1 MDTTSAVSENCIVTT
16 LMHVH
21 IRMHAEHLLADLGI
35 AHVTIF
41 LTGGTACF
49 AGEPDA
55 NELRLAGENKHG
67 TPMQGRAG
75 AGVLGGAD
83 VEIEFRILGPPEL
96 RAGREAVTLSP
107 QLWCVLVSLL
117 MIPNVPVPAEVLIDR
132 LWGDRPPP
140 RAEATIRSYVW
151 RIDRAL
157 GDMAKASRQAHGYA
171 LESDPHAVD
180 LHRFRS
186 LKRQADALAE
196 SEEVLPAAQL
206 LREAEGIWRG
216 RALAGL
222 PGDWIGRVRDSMDE
236 EHRAATARRI
246 ELELALGR
254 HATLHAELA
263 ELAELHPLDEVLAAH
278 RMIALFRSGRQAD
291 ALRAFR
297 ETRARL
303 VTEGVEPGSELA
315 RLHQRILVQDPELA
329 IAPAHRRAGREPQ
342 PNTLPA
348 DIADFVGREEEM
360 QVLTEEAGPEDRP
373 ALRVVEGMGGIG
385 KTALAIHAGHR
396 MTQRYPDAQLYLNFL
411 AHDQLREPLDPADA
425 VRDLLTMLDVPTA
438 RIPGTLRERTEL
450 WRAELACRRAVIIF
464 DDVTG
469 PEQVMSLLGRAG
481 DSLIIVT
488 SRRRHP
494 GWGEARKLTLG
505 VLPEDDA
512 AALFTRI
519 AGRAAS
525 REPDHVTRV
534 SRLCGCL
541 PLAIRLAASRLR
553 SGAVASLPDLVDE
566 LEEPAGDHGLGSEVS
581 RRTQAAFELS
591 YRRLTAAE
599 QRFFRYLGISPCL
612 DMTAHSA
619 AVLADSTLAEARAA
633 LSAMAVHHLLEETS
647 PGRFGFHDLIRAF
660 AAARFADEDAEPE
673 IRHGVSRL
681 AVYYLRAVNLASEL
695 RHAHQLEPPASG
707 NGQQHLIPFEDT
719 PEAAAAWLESEW
731 GNALRVAG
739 ACARHEW
746 KRLGADLLHA
756 LAEFLETSGHWDDA
770 IAGHLMALQACRDLD
785 DLPGIARSAFDLSL
799 MCMRTGRSE
808 AALEHAMEAAA
819 AFGTLGDRRGKAAA
833 LDRIGIIH
841 RNAARFRD
849 GLAYHQEALDIF
861 RAVSDMPG
869 LAKAFVHAGIALGC
883 LGRLQEELNYV
894 GRALD
899 IYRQNGDLRGQ
910 AIAHNNIGT
919 VQALQGYHR
928 DAMSNYQASHDIF
941 RQIGGRQN
949 LAIADHNMARV
960 HQYKGKYGAAI
971 ATYREVLATYRSIGD
986 LQHQAY
992 ALADIGSVYLCTE
1005 RFDEALAHYEKAAA
1019 AAEKA
1024 GDRYEYVEALCGTAE
1039 AHSGSARR
1047 HVALQNY
1054 ERAAG
1059 LAGEIESL
1067 YLRAKALNGIAE
1079 IVLHTRGPEA
1089 ARIYWREAHD
1099 IFAQLGMPEAAT
1111 VEIRLQALDAPAS

>member
-1 MDTTSAVSENCIVTT
+1 M
-16 LMHVH
+16 
-21 IRMHAEHLLADLGI
+21 
-35 AHVTIF
+35 
-41 LTGGTACF
+41 
-49 AGEPDA
+49 
-55 NELRLAGENKHG
+55 
-67 TPMQGRAG
+67 
-75 AGVLGGAD
+75 
-83 VEIEFRILGPPEL
+83 EFKILGPPEL

-107 QLWCVLVSLL
+107 RLWCLLVSLL
-117 MIPNVPVPAEVLIDR
+117 MTPNVPVPVEVLIDR
-132 LWGDRPPP
+132 LWGDRPTPK
-140 RAEATIRSYVW
+140 AEGTIRSYVW

-157 GDMAKASRQAHGYA
+157 GGAAHVSRHAHGYA
-171 LESDPHAVD
+171 LECDSHAVD

-186 LKRQADALAE
+186 LKRQADALAD
-196 SEEVLPAAQL
+196 SEEVRPAAEL
-206 LREAEGIWRG
+206 LREAEAVWRG

-222 PGDWIGRVRDSMDE
+222 PGDWVGRVRDSME
-236 EHRAATARRI
+236 EERRAATARRI

-254 HATLHAELA
+254 HATLLAELA

-303 VTEGVEPGSELA
+303 VAEGVEPGPDLA
-315 RLHQRILVQDPELA
+315 QLHQRILVHDPELA
-329 IAPAHRRAGREPQ
+329 ITPAYRRAGREPQ

-348 DIADFVGREEEM
+348 DIGDFTGREDEM
-360 QVLTEEAGPEDRP
+360 SALTAEAGPGDQP
-373 ALRVVEGMGGIG
+373 AIRIIEGMGGVG
-385 KTALAIHAGHR
+385 KTVLAIHAGHR
-396 MTQRYPDAQLYLNFL
+396 MTQRYPDAQLYLNFR
-411 AHDQLREPLDPADA
+411 AHDQLREPLAPADA

-438 RIPGTLRERTEL
+438 RIPGTMRERAEL
-450 WRAELACRRAVIIF
+450 WRTELACRRAVIIF

-469 PEQVMSLLGRAG
+469 PEQVMPLLGRAG

-494 GWGEARKLTLG
+494 GWGEARKVTLG
-505 VLPEDDA
+505 VLPEEDA

-525 REPDHVTRV
+525 REPDHVARV

-541 PLAIRLAASRLR
+541 PLTIRLAASRLR
-553 SGAVASLPDLVDE
+553 SGAVASLLDLADE
-566 LEEPAGDHGLGSEVS
+566 LAEPAGDRGRGSEVS

-591 YRRLTAAE
+591 YRRLTTGD

-619 AVLADSTLAEARAA
+619 AVLAGSTLAEARAA
-633 LSAMAVHHLLEETS
+633 LSALAAHHLLEEIS

-660 AAARFADEDAEPE
+660 AAARFADEDAPE

-681 AVYYLRAVNLASEL
+681 AGYYLHAVTLASEL
-695 RHAHQLEPPASG
+695 RHAHHREPPA
-707 NGQQHLIPFEDT
+707 GQAGAQHLIPFEDT
-719 PEAAAAWLESEW
+719 PGAAAAWLESEW
-731 GNALRVAG
+731 GNALRIAG
-739 ACARHEW
+739 ACARREW
-746 KRLGADLLHA
+746 KRLCADLVHA

-808 AALEHAMEAAA
+808 MALEHAVEAAT
-819 AFGTLGDRRGKAAA
+819 AFGALGDRRGKAAA

-841 RNAARFRD
+841 RNVARFRAA
-849 GLAYHQEALDIF
+849 LAYHQEALDIL
-861 RAVSDMPG
+861 RAVGDMRG
-869 LAKAFVHAGIALGC
+869 QAKAFVHAGVALGY
-883 LGRLQEELNYV
+883 LGRLQEEMSYLV
-894 GRALD
+894 RALD

-910 AIAHNNIGT
+910 AITHNNIGT

-928 DAMSNYQASHDIF
+928 DAMGSYQASLDIF

-949 LAIADHNMARV
+949 LAIADHNMAWV
-960 HQYKGKYGAAI
+960 HQYKGKHGAAI
-971 ATYREVLATYRSIGD
+971 AIYREVLATYRNIGD

-1019 AAEKA
+1019 AAEKS
-1024 GDRYEYVEALCGTAE
+1024 GDRYEYVEVLCGMAE
-1039 AHSGSARR
+1039 AYFGSGRLN
-1047 HVALQNY
+1047 VALENY

-1059 LAGEIESL
+1059 IAGEIESL
-1067 YLRAKALNGIAE
+1067 YLRARALNGIAD